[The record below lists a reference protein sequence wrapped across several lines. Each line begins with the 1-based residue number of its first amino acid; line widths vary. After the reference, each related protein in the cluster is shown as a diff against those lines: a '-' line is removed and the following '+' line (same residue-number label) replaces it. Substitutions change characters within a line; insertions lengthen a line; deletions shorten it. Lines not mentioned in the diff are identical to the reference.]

1 MKVKDVMT
9 ERVQCCTP
17 ETNLAAA
24 AELMWNNDCGIL
36 PVVEDGKLAGVIT
49 DRDICMALGTRNYP
63 ARDVIVR
70 DVQTANVESCQ
81 AESDLQRAM
90 EAMRRAKVRRLP
102 VINESGVVQ
111 GILSLNDIELRVDR
125 SHAADLS
132 YEQVISTLK
141 AIDEHR
147 YHAGAAPAEG
157 KNALA
162 AAS

>member
-1 MKVKDVMT
+1 MKVKEVMT

-17 ETNLAAA
+17 ETNLAVA

-36 PVVEDGKLAGVIT
+36 PVVDGGRLAGVIT

-63 ARDVIVR
+63 ARDVVVR

-81 AESDLQRAM
+81 PESDLQKAM

-102 VINESGVVQ
+102 VINESGVIQ
-111 GILSLNDIELRVDR
+111 GILTLNDIELRVDR
-125 SHAADLS
+125 AHAADLS
-132 YEQVISTLK
+132 YEQVINTIK

-147 YHAGAAPAEG
+147 QHTGAAPAEG
-157 KNALA
+157 KSALA